1 MSIKNQKQEG
11 FTYIDVMIA
20 IVILLVGILAMLS
33 AITAS
38 IIQAKGQEQQV
49 AAKQVASS
57 TLESI
62 LSVKETDAQ
71 RLGWDKI
78 GNVGSN
84 PDADGVPQGIFL
96 EGFQPVRE
104 SPGTDLI
111 WGSADDTGNTLDGL
125 EREIIIRDECD
136 PERPSPNCTPPGT
149 LAVKIRS
156 IEVTVNYSVV
166 GGRRQERV
174 TTIVTSY

>member
-1 MSIKNQKQEG
+1 MKTQKQQG

-38 IIQAKGQEQQV
+38 IIQAKGQEQQI

-57 TLESI
+57 TMESI

-96 EGFQPVRE
+96 TGFQPVKE
-104 SPGTDLI
+104 S
-111 WGSADDTGNTLDGL
+111 A
-125 EREIIIRDECD
+125 
-136 PERPSPNCTPPGT
+136 
-149 LAVKIRS
+149 RS
-156 IEVTVNYSVV
+156 RSNLGI
-166 GGRRQERV
+166 G
-174 TTIVTSY
+174 